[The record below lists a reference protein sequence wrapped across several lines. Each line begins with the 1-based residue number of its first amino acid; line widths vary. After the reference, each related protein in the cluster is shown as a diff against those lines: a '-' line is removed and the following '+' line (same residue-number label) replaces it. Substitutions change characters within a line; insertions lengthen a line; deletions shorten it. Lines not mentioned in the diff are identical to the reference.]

1 MTEITVNG
9 MTCTSCATH
18 VKDALEKIP
27 GVNAAVVSYPE
38 SRAQVM
44 ADTAVSHNQLLAAIA
59 ALGYQGSIRV
69 GDFKDEPKIR
79 DALEGAGLHI
89 AIIGS
94 GGAAM
99 AAALKAVEQ
108 GATVTLIERGTI
120 GGTCVN
126 IGCVPS
132 KIMIRAA
139 HIAHLR
145 RESPFD
151 GGIAATVPAIDR
163 SKLLAQQQ
171 ARVDE
176 LRHAKYEGILDGNPA
191 ITVLHGEARFKD
203 DQSLVVR
210 LNEGGEREVT
220 FDRCLVA
227 TGASPAVPPI
237 PGLKESPYWTS
248 TEALVSDTI
257 PARLAVIGSSVVALE
272 LAQAFARL
280 GSQVTILARSTLF
293 FREDPAIGEAVT
305 AAFRAEG
312 IEVLE
317 HTQASQVA
325 HVNGEFVLT
334 TGHGELRADKLL
346 VATGRA
352 PNTRSLALDAAGV
365 TVNAQGAI
373 VIDQGMRTSNPNIY
387 AAGDCTDQPQFVYVA
402 AAAGTRAAI
411 NMTGGDAAL
420 NLTAM
425 PAVVFTDPQVATV
438 GYSEAEAHHDGIET
452 DSRTLTLDNVPRAL
466 ANFDTRGFIKLVI
479 EEGSGRLIGVQA
491 VAPEAGELIQ
501 TAVLAIRN
509 RMTVQELAD
518 QLFPYL
524 TMVEGLKLAA
534 QTPLGEICRYRVCR
548 VMPSSRHRSPTLVS
562 GCPIAAIARRSL
574 AAVILNGRPPFRPRA
589 RADAKPA
596 MVRSAINSRSNSAN
610 AAKMP
615 KTSLPAAV
623 VVSMAAPWPV
633 NTLRPMPRAVRSCT
647 VLMRWRKSR
656 PSRSSFH
663 TTSVSPGRS
672 AFRQLTKPGRSSRLP
687 DAWSS

>member
-1 MTEITVNG
+1 MNSRVLHVTG
-9 MTCTSCATH
+9 MTCDSCANH
-18 VKDALEKIP
+18 VEKALLTVP
-27 GVNAAVVSYPE
+27 GVHKAEVSYPDALARVSGE
-38 SRAQVM
+38 PALDPTMLVS
-44 ADTAVSHNQLLAAIA
+44 AVAAAGYRA
-59 ALGYQGSIRV
+59 ALADAPPAAMGSGLLGKMREWLGS
-69 GDFKDEPKIR
+69 GDKAGGD
-79 DALEGAGLHI
+79 GGGLHI
-89 AIIGS
+89 AVIGS

-108 GATVTLIERGTI
+108 GARVTLIERGTL

-126 IGCVPS
+126 VGCVPS

-151 GGIAATVPAIDR
+151 GGIAAAPPAILR
-163 SKLLAQQQ
+163 ERLLAQQQ

-176 LRHAKYEGILDGNPA
+176 LRHAKYENILDGNTA
-191 ITVLHGEARFKD
+191 ITMLRGEARFRD
-203 DQSLVVR
+203 GHHLTVR
-210 LNEGGEREVT
+210 LTDGGEREVA
-220 FDRCLVA
+220 FDRCLIA
-227 TGASPAVPPI
+227 TGASAAVPPI
-237 PGLKESPYWTS
+237 PGLKDTPYWTS
-248 TEALVSDTI
+248 TEALESDTI
-257 PARLAVIGSSVVALE
+257 PQRLAVIGSSVVAVE

-280 GSQVTILARSTLF
+280 GSRVTILARSTLF

-312 IEVLE
+312 IEVQE
-317 HTQASQVA
+317 HTQASHVA
-325 HVNGEFVLT
+325 YAAGEFVLT
-334 TGHGELRADKLL
+334 TGHGIVAADKLL

-352 PNTRSLALDAAGV
+352 PNTRGLNLEAAGV
-365 TVNAQGAI
+365 TFNAQGAI
-373 VIDQGMRTSNPNIY
+373 VIDQGMRTSNPHIY

-420 NLTAM
+420 DLSAM

-438 GYSEAEAHHDGIET
+438 GYSEAKAHHDGIET

-534 QTPLGEICRYRVCR
+534 QTFNKDVKQL
-548 VMPSSRHRSPTLVS
+548 
-562 GCPIAAIARRSL
+562 
-574 AAVILNGRPPFRPRA
+574 
-589 RADAKPA
+589 
-596 MVRSAINSRSNSAN
+596 
-610 AAKMP
+610 
-615 KTSLPAAV
+615 
-623 VVSMAAPWPV
+623 
-633 NTLRPMPRAVRSCT
+633 SCCA
-647 VLMRWRKSR
+647 
-656 PSRSSFH
+656 
-663 TTSVSPGRS
+663 G
-672 AFRQLTKPGRSSRLP
+672 
-687 DAWSS
+687 

>member
-1 MTEITVNG
+1 MTTLNITG
-9 MTCTSCATH
+9 MICDSCAVH
-18 VKDALEKIP
+18 VKDALEKVP
-27 GVNAAVVSYPE
+27 GVHSADVSYAKGSAKLNIDAGTSPDALTAAV
-38 SRAQVM
+38 A
-44 ADTAVSHNQLLAAIA
+44 A
-59 ALGYQGSIRV
+59 ALAKTAYRATLADAPVAAAGGGLLGKMREWLGSEAKAG
-69 GDFKDEPKIR
+69 GDGDK
-79 DALEGAGLHI
+79 LHI
-89 AIIGS
+89 AVIGS

-108 GATVTLIERGTI
+108 GAHVTLIERGTI

-126 IGCVPS
+126 VGCVPS

-151 GGIAATVPAIDR
+151 NGIQAVAPTIQRTA
-163 SKLLAQQQ
+163 LLAQQQ
-171 ARVDE
+171 ARVEE
-176 LRHAKYEGILDGNPA
+176 LRHAKYEGILEGNPG
-191 ITVLHGEARFKD
+191 ISVLHGAAHFKD
-203 DQSLVVR
+203 ARSLSVR
-210 LNEGGEREVT
+210 LNDGGERVVA
-220 FDRCLVA
+220 FDRCLIA

-237 PGLKESPYWTS
+237 PGLKDTPYWTS
-248 TEALVSDTI
+248 TEALVSDAI
-257 PARLAVIGSSVVALE
+257 PERLVVIGSSVVALE

-280 GSQVTILARSTLF
+280 GAKVTILARSTLF

-305 AAFRAEG
+305 AAFRMEG

-325 HVNGEFVLT
+325 HVDGEFVLT
-334 TGHGELRADKLL
+334 TANGELRTDKLL
-346 VATGRA
+346 VATGRS

-365 TVNAQGAI
+365 ALNPQGAI
-373 VIDQGMRTSNPNIY
+373 VIDTGMRTSVEHIY

-466 ANFDTRGFIKLVI
+466 ANFDTRGFIKLVADA
-479 EEGSGRLIGVQA
+479 GSGRLIGVQA

-534 QTPLGEICRYRVCR
+534 QTFNKDVKQL
-548 VMPSSRHRSPTLVS
+548 
-562 GCPIAAIARRSL
+562 
-574 AAVILNGRPPFRPRA
+574 
-589 RADAKPA
+589 
-596 MVRSAINSRSNSAN
+596 
-610 AAKMP
+610 
-615 KTSLPAAV
+615 
-623 VVSMAAPWPV
+623 
-633 NTLRPMPRAVRSCT
+633 SCCA
-647 VLMRWRKSR
+647 
-656 PSRSSFH
+656 
-663 TTSVSPGRS
+663 G
-672 AFRQLTKPGRSSRLP
+672 
-687 DAWSS
+687 

>member
-1 MTEITVNG
+1 MTDITVNG

-18 VKDALEKIP
+18 VKEALENIS
-27 GVNAAVVSYPE
+27 GVKAAVVSYLE
-38 SRAQVM
+38 RRAQVT
-44 ADTAVSHNQLLAAIA
+44 ADTAVSHDQMLAAIA
-59 ALGYQGSIRV
+59 ALGYHGSIRV
-69 GDFKDEPKIR
+69 GDSKDETKPCG
-79 DALEGAGLHI
+79 ALAGAGLHI
-89 AIIGS
+89 AVIGS

-108 GATVTLIERGTI
+108 GAKVTLIERGII

-151 GGIAATVPAIDR
+151 GGITASVPAIDR
-163 SKLLAQQQ
+163 GKLLAQQQ

-176 LRHAKYEGILDGNPA
+176 LRDAKYEGILEGNPT

-203 DQSLVVR
+203 DQHLVVR
-210 LNEGGEREVT
+210 LNGGGERVVA

-237 PGLKESPYWTS
+237 PGLKETPYWTS
-248 TEALVSDTI
+248 TEALVSNTI
-257 PARLAVIGSSVVALE
+257 PERLAVIGSSVVALE

-293 FREDPAIGEAVT
+293 FREDPAIGKAVT
-305 AAFRAEG
+305 AAFRAES

-317 HTQASQVA
+317 HTQASRVA
-325 HVNGEFVLT
+325 HVDSEFVLT
-334 TGHGELRADKLL
+334 TEHGEVRADKLL
-346 VATGRA
+346 IATGRA
-352 PNTRSLALDAAGV
+352 HNTRSLALDVAGV
-365 TVNAQGAI
+365 KVNAQGAI
-373 VIDQGMRTSNPNIY
+373 VIDKAMRSSQPHIY

-411 NMTGGDAAL
+411 NMTGGEAELDL
-420 NLTAM
+420 SAM

-438 GYSEAEAHHDGIET
+438 GLTEAEAHAQNIET

-509 RMTVQELAD
+509 RMTVRELAD

-524 TMVEGLKLAA
+524 TMVEGLKLCA
-534 QTPLGEICRYRVCR
+534 QTFFKDVKQL
-548 VMPSSRHRSPTLVS
+548 
-562 GCPIAAIARRSL
+562 
-574 AAVILNGRPPFRPRA
+574 
-589 RADAKPA
+589 
-596 MVRSAINSRSNSAN
+596 
-610 AAKMP
+610 
-615 KTSLPAAV
+615 
-623 VVSMAAPWPV
+623 
-633 NTLRPMPRAVRSCT
+633 SCCA
-647 VLMRWRKSR
+647 
-656 PSRSSFH
+656 
-663 TTSVSPGRS
+663 G
-672 AFRQLTKPGRSSRLP
+672 
-687 DAWSS
+687 